1 MRRLNPI
8 HGLTLLFLIGLFFL
22 VLFFRHQIPLWRSLL
37 WRYALGAGVL
47 LVLKWC
53 SDREVGGR
61 AGRFINDFS
70 PIFFIILIYQSL
82 GDLSQYLRPDVDPQL
97 IRLDFLL
104 LGVNPTVWMER
115 WIVPWLTGVLSVAYL
130 SYFFLPARLV
140 HTLYVKNSGRD
151 FDLAV
156 FVLLL
161 TWYLS
166 FIGYM
171 FFPAIGPRYTL
182 AHLQSVPLNG
192 SFIGDFVSHL
202 INFVEGKQAG
212 LHAQRSRG
220 DRAHR
225 FISLLSLRQAA
236 VLSLLPHR
244 RRPHPL
250 HGLPEVSL
258 CHRSYRRS
266 IVGRRVRPHRPTPLP
281 LVKSGRRPGRD
292 GITPKAGCAAFPPYV
307 GTLAQV
313 AAPTN
318 GWGLFRPLR

>member
-8 HGLTLLFLIGLFFL
+8 HGLTLLFLIGLFFV

-61 AGRFINDFS
+61 VGRFINDFS
-70 PIFFIILIYQSL
+70 PILYIILIYQSL
-82 GDLSQYLRPDVDPQL
+82 GDLSQHLRPDVDPQL
-97 IRLDFLL
+97 IRIDFLL
-104 LGVNPTVWMER
+104 FGVHPTVWMER

-161 TWYLS
+161 GWYLS
-166 FIGYM
+166 FVGYM

-192 SFIGDFVSHL
+192 GFIADFVSQL
-202 INFVEGKQAG
+202 INFVEGNKRDCMPSGHTAIALLVLFLSYRYARLLFYLFCPIVGALILSTVYLRYHYVIDIFAGAALAVGCCIIGPRLYRWWQAG
-212 LHAQRSRG
+212 G
-220 DRAHR
+220 
-225 FISLLSLRQAA
+225 
-236 VLSLLPHR
+236 
-244 RRPHPL
+244 
-250 HGLPEVSL
+250 
-258 CHRSYRRS
+258 
-266 IVGRRVRPHRPTPLP
+266 GREKRE
-281 LVKSGRRPGRD
+281 
-292 GITPKAGCAAFPPYV
+292 A
-307 GTLAQV
+307 
-313 AAPTN
+313 
-318 GWGLFRPLR
+318 

>member
-70 PIFFIILIYQSL
+70 PILYLILIYQSL

-97 IRLDFLL
+97 IRIDFLL
-104 LGVNPTVWMER
+104 FGVHPTVWMER

-156 FVLLL
+156 FC
-161 TWYLS
+161 
-166 FIGYM
+166 
-171 FFPAIGPRYTL
+171 PAPMLVPVFRRLHVFSGDWPTVHPGPPP
-182 AHLQSVPLNG
+182 VG
-192 SFIGDFVSHL
+192 SF
-202 INFVEGKQAG
+202 K
-212 LHAQRSRG
+212 R
-220 DRAHR
+220 R
-225 FISLLSLRQAA
+225 FYCR
-236 VLSLLPHR
+236 
-244 RRPHPL
+244 
-250 HGLPEVSL
+250 
-258 CHRSYRRS
+258 
-266 IVGRRVRPHRPTPLP
+266 
-281 LVKSGRRPGRD
+281 
-292 GITPKAGCAAFPPYV
+292 
-307 GTLAQV
+307 
-313 AAPTN
+313 
-318 GWGLFRPLR
+318 FREPSDKFCGG